1 MTPFQ
6 TGASHRKRELPDKR
20 DDALFVGAARNIDAM
35 AAPVSL
41 GCKREDKGVLR
52 DIDGRS
58 HDDLPER
65 RKTTRHVNDHVT
77 EYETQHWLLISVGN
91 WGQPQPMHVCR
102 FDD

>member
-6 TGASHRKRELPDKR
+6 AGASHRKKELPDKR
-20 DDALFVGAARNIDAM
+20 DDALFVGAARNVDAM
-35 AAPVSL
+35 AVPVSL
-41 GCKREDKGVLR
+41 GSAGDKGVLR

-65 RKTTRHVNDHVT
+65 RKTIWHVIDHVT
-77 EYETQHWLLISVGN
+77 QHETQHWLLISVGN